1 MRASRPFASTRISS
15 VNSTE
20 FLSVLT
26 ALYGESD
33 WPKPLHLLR
42 GYLLVRRGV
51 DVADAAKL
59 VGTAPRYLKR
69 VLDAA
74 DPVVDVLGA
83 GPTQIERE
91 SRERAFKT
99 LGQLLVG
106 RAAEAA
112 FEAIYNEEMESGEM
126 ELRDL
131 RESRSDTDYRLYN
144 GDGRPIYRLN
154 IKFHG
159 ALFANARQVVG
170 LEPEDCFA
178 LATYK
183 IRGAL
188 RKQEAEHL
196 PYIFV
201 VVGERSLSGEGV
213 GKQVPG
219 HFIDAAALYYQSP
232 KAAGKRNFEDRLVEQ
247 IVADEDPIFRTTY
260 EAILDADWYILSAR
274 RADRLVR
281 EYLYERVFALSVPSF
296 TRAYRGAE
304 VDMHFSLSADLTPLR
319 DFLHTLREKGH
330 PVVVS
335 KLERGDY

>member
-1 MRASRPFASTRISS
+1 MNNA
-15 VNSTE
+15 E

-26 ALYGESD
+26 RLYGEND
-33 WPKPLHLLR
+33 WPKPLHLLK
-42 GYLLVRRGV
+42 GYLRARSGEAVRR
-51 DVADAAKL
+51 VAGR
-59 VGTAPRYLKR
+59 VGTAPRFLQP

-74 DPVVDVLGA
+74 DPVVAVLGA
-83 GPTQIERE
+83 SPTEIERE
-91 SRERAFKT
+91 SRQRAFKT

-112 FEAIYNEEMESGEM
+112 FEAIYNEEMESDEM
-126 ELRDL
+126 ELRDM

-201 VVGERSLSGEGV
+201 VVGERSLTGETV
-213 GKQVPG
+213 GKEIPG
-219 HFIDAAALYYQSP
+219 HYIDTAALYYQSP
-232 KAAGKRNFEDRLVEQ
+232 KAKGKRDLEDRLVEQ
-247 IVADEDPIFRTTY
+247 VVTDQAPIFQRTY
-260 EAILDADWYILSAR
+260 EAILNADWYILSAR

-304 VDMHFSLSADLTPLR
+304 VDMHFSLSDDLTPLR
-319 DFLHTLREKGH
+319 DFLHTLRESGH

>member
-1 MRASRPFASTRISS
+1 MNNA
-15 VNSTE
+15 E

-26 ALYGESD
+26 RLYGEHD
-33 WPKPLHLLR
+33 WPKPLHLLE
-42 GYLLVRRGV
+42 GYLRVRSGEAVGR
-51 DVADAAKL
+51 VAGR
-59 VGTAPRYLKR
+59 VGTAPRFLQP

-74 DPVVDVLGA
+74 DPVVAVLGA
-83 GPTQIERE
+83 SPTEIERA
-91 SRERAFKT
+91 SRQRAFKT

-112 FEAIYNEEMESGEM
+112 FEAIYNEEMESDEM
-126 ELRDL
+126 ELRDM

-170 LEPEDCFA
+170 LDPEDCFA

-201 VVGERSLSGEGV
+201 VVGERSLTGEKV
-213 GKQVPG
+213 GKETPG
-219 HFIDAAALYYQSP
+219 HYIDTAALYYQSP
-232 KAAGKRNFEDRLVEQ
+232 KAKGKRDLEDRLVEQ
-247 IVADEDPIFRTTY
+247 VVTDQAPIFQRTY

-304 VDMHFSLSADLTPLR
+304 VDMHFSLSRDLTPLR
-319 DFLHTLREKGH
+319 DFLHTLRERGH

>member
-1 MRASRPFASTRISS
+1 M
-15 VNSTE
+15 NSAE

-26 ALYGESD
+26 ALYAED
-33 WPKPLHLLR
+33 KWPKPLHLLQ
-42 GYLLVRRGV
+42 GYLLARRGV
-51 DVADAAKL
+51 DIADASAR
-59 VGTAPRYLKR
+59 VGTAPRFLQR
-69 VLDAA
+69 VVDAA
-74 DPVVDVLGA
+74 DPVEAVLGA
-83 GPTQIERE
+83 SPTEIERE

-106 RAAEAA
+106 RAAETA
-112 FEAIYNEEMESGEM
+112 FEAIYNEEMESAEM

-159 ALFANARQVVG
+159 ALFVNARQVVG
-170 LEPEDCFA
+170 LDPEDCFA

-188 RKQEAEHL
+188 KKQEDEHL

-201 VVGERSLSGEGV
+201 VVGERSLTGEKV
-213 GKQVPG
+213 GKQIPG
-219 HFIDAAALYYQSP
+219 HYIDTAALYYQSP
-232 KAAGKRNFEDRLVEQ
+232 KAKGKRDLEDRLVEQ
-247 IVADEDPIFRTTY
+247 VVRNQDLIFQQTY
-260 EAILDADWYILSAR
+260 EAILSADWYILSAR

-281 EYLYERVFALSVPSF
+281 KLLYERVFALSVPSF

-304 VDMHFSLSADLTPLR
+304 VDMHFSLSEDLTPLR
-319 DFLHTLREKGH
+319 DFLHTLRESGH

>member
-1 MRASRPFASTRISS
+1 M
-15 VNSTE
+15 NSDE
-20 FLSVLT
+20 FLAVL
-26 ALYGESD
+26 AGLYGEND
-33 WPKPLHLLR
+33 WPKPLHLLK
-42 GYLLVRRGV
+42 GYLLVRNEGL
-51 DVADAAKL
+51 DAKRAAL
-59 VGTAPRYLKR
+59 RVRTAPRYLQA

-74 DPVVDVLGA
+74 DPVEAALGA
-83 GPTQIERE
+83 NPAEIERK
-91 SRERAFKT
+91 SRVRAFRT

-112 FEAIYNEEMESGEM
+112 FETIYNEEMESGEM

-159 ALFANARQVVG
+159 ALFANARAVVG

-188 RKQEAEHL
+188 KKQEAEHL
-196 PYIFV
+196 PYVFV
-201 VVGERSLSGEGV
+201 VVGERSLTGEQV
-213 GKQVPG
+213 GRRIAG
-219 HFIDAAALYYQSP
+219 HYIDTAALYYQAP
-232 KAAGKRNFEDRLVEQ
+232 KAKRKRDLEDRLVEQ
-247 IVADEDPIFRTTY
+247 VAADEDSVFQHTY
-260 EAILDADWYILSAR
+260 RAIQKADWYILSAR
-274 RADRLVR
+274 RADRLLH
-281 EYLYERVFALSVPSF
+281 ESLYERVFALSVPSF
-296 TRAYRGAE
+296 ARAYSGAE

-319 DFLHTLREKGH
+319 DFLRTLRNSGH